1 MRGDVVCAESVY
13 QLLAHQLLA
22 DVPGWDN
29 HATVI
34 LDIPTGYA
42 LEQLETMTTAQ
53 RRTTVV
59 LTPATHPAYLDV
71 LTSYYVRQVAPMHN
85 DTALTIMRALIK
97 DDAYTPTYQS
107 RTGLTFTQARVVS
120 LILRGIDGP
129 AAAERL
135 GVSLKTVNAHVANTF
150 RLLGMHSRVEL
161 VTKLLT
167 GARADPASEAVPA

>member
-1 MRGDVVCAESVY
+1 MIAAASPRYAPLVESA
-13 QLLAHQLLA
+13 LAGV
-22 DVPGWDN
+22 DGWEN

-42 LEQLETMTTAQ
+42 LEQLDNLTTAQ
-53 RRTTVV
+53 RRATVV

-129 AAAERL
+129 TAAERL

-167 GARADPASEAVPA
+167 GARLADPPHEAVPA